1 MTEKGLVVAIAGATG
16 MVGQRLLEILEER
29 DFPVAELRP
38 LGSERSVGKDVMFRG
53 EAVRVELARAEAF
66 DGADLVFFAATGA
79 LSRELAPEAVAR
91 GAAVIDKSSTWRLE
105 DGVPLVIPEI
115 NGALLD
121 GYRGIVAG
129 PNCSTIGFA
138 MTLEPLRRAAGLRSV
153 VVTTMQSVSGAGR
166 PGVAELEAQTA
177 DASHPPVHFPRRIAG
192 DVVPQCESFRE
203 DGYTTEERKLLD
215 ETRKILGLPELAVT
229 MTCVRVPV
237 AVGHSAA
244 MLVETERP
252 LSPADARAALAAF
265 PGVKLVDDVA
275 SGVYP
280 VSRDAVGIDEVLVG
294 RVRADDS
301 APNRLWLWQVSDN
314 TRKGAALN
322 AVQSAERMFA
332 LATPAT

>member
-1 MTEKGLVVAIAGATG
+1 MAEKGLVVAIAGATG

-53 EAVRVELARAEAF
+53 KPVRVELARAEAF

-105 DGVPLVIPEI
+105 GGVPLVIPEI

-138 MTLEPLRRAAGLRSV
+138 MALEPLRRAAGLRSV

-177 DASHPPVHFPRRIAG
+177 DPNHPPKHFPRTIAG
-192 DVVPQCESFRE
+192 DVVPQCEDFRE

-215 ETRKILGLPELAVT
+215 ETRKILALPELAVT

-265 PGVKLVDDVA
+265 PGVTLVDDLA
-275 SGVYP
+275 NDVYP
-280 VSRDAVGIDEVLVG
+280 VSRDAAGIDEVLVG
-294 RVRADDS
+294 RVRAVDGDTH
-301 APNRLWLWQVSDN
+301 RLWLWQVSDN

-322 AVQSAERMFA
+322 AVQVAERMFA
-332 LATPAT
+332 LAPTVT